1 MAQQAELDLSTG
13 IQAFFAHV
21 GGRLLIA
28 VREAVR
34 DVKRIQLAEE
44 IGIPESHL
52 SAALTENERQR
63 TRGFRMEWMGP
74 VLHHDKRNVVIATM
88 AELKGLRV
96 SARPAL
102 DNARFRKRA
111 EKVFREAGP
120 LGEALRKQI
129 EVMVDEEDEP

>member
-1 MAQQAELDLSTG
+1 MQQAELNLATG
-13 IQAFFAHV
+13 IQSFFANV
-21 GGRLLIA
+21 GNRLLIS

-52 SAALTENERQR
+52 SAALAENERQR

-88 AELKGLRV
+88 ADLKGLRV
-96 SARPAL
+96 TARPVL
-102 DNARFRKRA
+102 DNAAFRKRA
-111 EKVFREAGP
+111 ERVFRDAGP

-129 EVMVDEEDEP
+129 EAMVDEEDEP